1 MHRSVHISWLDRV
14 IIEIDRGLNAVLA
27 EPSSV
32 QPYPVEQHNDS
43 ARTDAEKKI
52 SGRLMRVNHSGEVAA
67 QALYNGQALSAKD
80 QSLRTTLQHCAQ
92 EEQNH
97 LAWCHQRLNELSTH
111 RSLLNPLWYIGS
123 FFIGAIVGQ
132 LSDRISLGFVEATE
146 IQVSAHLQRHLDR
159 LPQADHT
166 TRRIITVMQQDEQAH
181 AQTAMDQGAQP
192 LPEAA
197 KTLMKAVS
205 RIMTTLSYWI

>member
-1 MHRSVHISWLDRV
+1 MHKSVHISWLDRV

-32 QPYPVEQHNDS
+32 QPYPVEQHDDS
-43 ARTDAEKKI
+43 ALKDAEKKI